1 MNALPKANILIAI
14 KDCFMKYVTFEG
26 RARRSEY
33 WFFMLL
39 INSMTVILLI
49 FLILCL
55 CGIMGVVRKNYN
67 ENEPNY
73 NPYYSYYYS
82 DTGMWAMIGVF
93 ITYVCGITLPTLSAT
108 VRRLHDI
115 GKPGATIFIG
125 LLPFIGGI
133 ALLSILCF
141 DSEKEPNE
149 YGPSPK
155 YTKILANDEIY
166 ENEISPVIN

>member
-39 INSMTVILLI
+39 INSITVILLI

-73 NPYYSYYYS
+73 NPYYSYYYN
-82 DTGMWAMIGVF
+82 DRGMWAMIGVF
-93 ITYVCGITLPTLSAT
+93 ITYVCGITLPTLAAT

-115 GKPGATIFIG
+115 GKPGETIFIG
-125 LLPFIGGI
+125 LLPLVGGI
-133 ALLSILCF
+133 ALLCLLCF
-141 DSEKEPNE
+141 DSEKESNE

-155 YTKILANDEIY
+155 YTETLSKDDIY
-166 ENEISPVIN
+166 ENEISPIIN

>member
-73 NPYYSYYYS
+73 NPYYSYYYN
-82 DTGMWAMIGVF
+82 DRGMWAMIGVF
-93 ITYVCGITLPTLSAT
+93 ITYVCGITLPTLAAT

-115 GKPGATIFIG
+115 GKPGETIFIG
-125 LLPFIGGI
+125 LLPLVGGI
-133 ALLSILCF
+133 ALLCLLCF
-141 DSEKEPNE
+141 DSEKESNE

-155 YTKILANDEIY
+155 YTETLSKDDIY
-166 ENEISPVIN
+166 ENEISPIIN

>member
-1 MNALPKANILIAI
+1 MNALPKVNILIAI

-93 ITYVCGITLPTLSAT
+93 ITYVCGITLPTLAAT

-115 GKPGATIFIG
+115 GKPGETIFIG
-125 LLPFIGGI
+125 LLPLVGGI
-133 ALLSILCF
+133 ALLCLLCF
-141 DSEKEPNE
+141 DSEKESNE

-155 YTKILANDEIY
+155 YTETLSKDDIY
-166 ENEISPVIN
+166 ENEISPIIN